1 MHMKRILATILM
13 AALCLSLGAQEAVE
27 RLFAENPDRAANNMH
42 YYEFNPIED
51 TPAPKGFKP
60 FYISHYGRHGSRYDQ
75 SSTFAR
81 AAQEG
86 FFHLDSL
93 GLLTPEGKRLWEQV
107 ERVVEA
113 HKGMEGS
120 LTPRGAREH
129 KQLAVRMAQRFP
141 AVFKNK
147 DRQEINSFSSTNF
160 RCIVSMCN
168 FTNSLSIQY
177 PKLNITFTSAER
189 FMAYINPSLNVPR
202 PGEAPAQRSSFDM
215 SAYLRMQQ
223 QQNQAR
229 AWKPAEGVPGYD
241 FSRFLRPLFT
251 DYAAALKELGNPEP
265 FVSAIF
271 SAGRMPQLIDEL
283 SDIDIFSDYFTIK
296 ELVYFWAPENDKLYR
311 MWAGSVENGEVI
323 RYAIRPLLM
332 DFVEKADEALKP
344 DSHRAADL
352 RFGHDTSVLP
362 LFALLGIDDT
372 QHRVFP
378 FEQAH
383 ELGWYT
389 FFQIPMAT
397 NCQMIF
403 YRNKKDEVLVKVL
416 YNEKEVQIPGIEPV
430 SGPYYAWSAL
440 RTHFIAL
447 CDKAAEPWRRPVPPP
462 PPAPRAY
469 AQ

>member
-1 MHMKRILATILM
+1 MKRVLSLSLL
-13 AALCLSLGAQEAVE
+13 AALCLNLGAQEAVV
-27 RLFAENPDRAANNMH
+27 RLFTENPYRASNNMH

-60 FYISHYGRHGSRYDQ
+60 FYISHYGRHGSRYEQ
-75 SSTFAR
+75 NSTFAR

-93 GLLTPEGKRLWEQV
+93 GLLTPDGKRLWEQV

-147 DRQEINSFSSTNF
+147 DRQEVNSFSSTNF

-168 FTNSLSIQY
+168 FTNSLSVQY
-177 PKLNITFTSAER
+177 PALDLTFTSAER
-189 FMAYINPSLNVPR
+189 FMSYINPSLNVPR
-202 PGEAPAQRSSFDM
+202 PGEVPPQRPAFDY
-215 SAYLRMQQ
+215 SAFMRQQ
-223 QQNQAR
+223 QQAGPR
-229 AWKPAEGVPGYD
+229 AYKPAEGTPGYD
-241 FSRFLRPLFT
+241 FTRFLRPLFT
-251 DYAAALKELGNPEP
+251 DYNAALKELGNPEP
-265 FVSAIF
+265 FVKAIF
-271 SAGRMPQLIDEL
+271 SAGGLCQLVDEL
-283 SDIDIFSDYFTIK
+283 GDIDIYHEYFTPE
-296 ELVYFWAPENDKLYR
+296 ELVYLWAPGNDSLYR

-332 DFVEKADEALKP
+332 DFVEKADAALQP
-344 DSHRAADL
+344 GSHRAADL

-362 LFALLGIDDT
+362 LAALLGVDDT

-378 FEQAH
+378 YQKAH
-383 ELGWYT
+383 EMGWYA
-389 FFQIPMAT
+389 FFQVPMAT

-403 YRNKKDEVLVKVL
+403 YRNKKGEVLVKVL

-430 SGPYYAWSAL
+430 SGPYYAWSEL
-440 RTHFIAL
+440 RAHFIDL
-447 CDKAAEPWRRPVPPP
+447 CDKAAEPWRRPVPPSP
-462 PPAPRAY
+462 GPMPRIPAR
-469 AQ
+469 

>member
-1 MHMKRILATILM
+1 MKRFLSLSLL
-13 AALCLSLGAQEAVE
+13 AALCLNLGAQEAVV
-27 RLFAENPDRAANNMH
+27 RLFTENPYRASNNMH

-60 FYISHYGRHGSRYDQ
+60 FYISHYGRHGSRYEQ
-75 SSTFAR
+75 NSTFAR

-93 GLLTPEGKRLWEQV
+93 GLLTPDGKRLWEQV

-147 DRQEINSFSSTNF
+147 ERQEVNSFSSTNF

-168 FTNSLSIQY
+168 FTNSLSVQY
-177 PKLNITFTSAER
+177 PALDLTFTSAER
-189 FMAYINPSLNVPR
+189 FMSYINPSLNVPR
-202 PGEAPAQRSSFDM
+202 PGEVPPQRPAFDY
-215 SAYLRMQQ
+215 SAFMRQQ
-223 QQNQAR
+223 QQSGPR
-229 AWKPAEGVPGYD
+229 AYKPAEGTPGYD
-241 FSRFLRPLFT
+241 FTRFLRPLFT
-251 DYAAALKELGNPEP
+251 DYNAALKELGNPEP
-265 FVSAIF
+265 FVKAIF
-271 SAGRMPQLIDEL
+271 SAGGLCQLVDEL
-283 SDIDIFSDYFTIK
+283 GDIDIYHEYFTPE
-296 ELVYFWAPENDKLYR
+296 ELVYLWAPGNDSLYR

-332 DFVEKADEALKP
+332 DFVEKADAALQP
-344 DSHRAADL
+344 GSHRAADL

-362 LFALLGIDDT
+362 LAALLGVDDT

-378 FEQAH
+378 YQKAH
-383 ELGWYT
+383 EMGWYA
-389 FFQIPMAT
+389 FFQVPMAT

-403 YRNKKDEVLVKVL
+403 YRNKKGEVLVKVL

-430 SGPYYAWSAL
+430 SGPYYAWSEL
-440 RTHFIAL
+440 RAHFIDL

-462 PPAPRAY
+462 PGPMPRIPAR
-469 AQ
+469 